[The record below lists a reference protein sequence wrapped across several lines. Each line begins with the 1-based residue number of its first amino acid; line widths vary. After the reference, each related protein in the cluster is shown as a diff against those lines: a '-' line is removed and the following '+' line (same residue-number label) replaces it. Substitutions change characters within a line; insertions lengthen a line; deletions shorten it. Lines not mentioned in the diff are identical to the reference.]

1 MDSINFN
8 LYWKV
13 INEVTGYDFSGHN
26 PELIMRRLEGFV
38 SKERIGCA
46 DELRERLFTDRFSK
60 ENLLGN
66 LLVNY
71 TELFRDP
78 LFFQAL
84 RKEILP
90 ILANYP
96 RISIWNAG
104 CSTGEE
110 VYSLAILLDELNLLD
125 RCQIFATDIN
135 EQNIQ
140 TASSGIFPISRAKEA
155 NYRYFRSGGIK
166 HLSKHYTA
174 YYDHI
179 VFDEKFRN
187 KIKFIKQDLIQTKPI
202 SRFHLVLCRN
212 VFVYFNYV
220 LQQKALNSICSS
232 LYNFGFFAMGAQE
245 HIVNLNNHN
254 LVAINTENKIFRKV
268 I

>member
-26 PELIMRRLEGFV
+26 PELIMRRLESFV
-38 SKERIGCA
+38 SQEKIGSA

-60 ENLLGN
+60 ENILGN
-66 LLVNY
+66 LLVNF
-71 TELFRDP
+71 TEFFRDP
-78 LFFQAL
+78 LFFHSL
-84 RKEILP
+84 RKVILP
-90 ILANYP
+90 LLATNT
-96 RISIWNAG
+96 RISIWHAG

-110 VYSLAILLDELNLLD
+110 VYSLAILLEELNLLD
-125 RCQIFATDIN
+125 RCQIIATDKN
-135 EQNIQ
+135 EQNIKV
-140 TASSGIFPISRAKEA
+140 AVSGIFPINRAREA
-155 NYRYFRSGGIK
+155 NYRYFRAGGTK

-179 VFDEKFRN
+179 IFDEKLRD
-187 KIKFIKQDLIQTKPI
+187 KIKFINHDMILSKPT

-220 LQQKALNSICSS
+220 LQQKALATISNSM
-232 LYNFGFFAMGAQE
+232 YNYGYFAMGAQE
-245 HIVNLNNHN
+245 QLVNLERHNFVSVNN
-254 LVAINTENKIFRKV
+254 ENKIFRK
-268 I
+268 II

>member
-26 PELIMRRLEGFV
+26 PKLIMRRLECFV
-38 SKERIGCA
+38 SKEKIGSA

-66 LLVNY
+66 LLTNY
-71 TELFRDP
+71 TEFFRDP
-78 LFFQAL
+78 LFFQTL
-84 RKEILP
+84 LKEIIP
-90 ILANYP
+90 ALANYSK
-96 RISIWNAG
+96 ISIWHAG

-125 RCQIFATDIN
+125 RCQIIATDIN
-135 EQNIQ
+135 EQNILS
-140 TASSGIFPISRAKEA
+140 ASSGIFPIGKVKEA
-155 NYRYFRSGGIK
+155 SYRYFRSGGTRHI
-166 HLSKHYTA
+166 SKHYTA

-179 VFDEKFRN
+179 VFDHKLRS
-187 KIKFIKQDLIQTKPI
+187 KIKFVNQDMIQTKPAL
-202 SRFHLVLCRN
+202 RFHLVLCRN
-212 VFVYFNYV
+212 VFIYFNYV
-220 LQQKALNSICSS
+220 LQQKALTTICNSM
-232 LYNFGFFAMGAQE
+232 YNYGYFAMGAQE
-245 HIVNLNNHN
+245 RIVNMEDYN
-254 LVAINTENKIFRKV
+254 LALINYENKIFRKV